1 MTNPS
6 ILPMNEEED
15 ELIQGRRVEARAEEE
30 EPLLHHKAAKWH
42 RGPDAPNAFI
52 LWTPPPLLSSCHIQF
67 SLTSPFSQ

>member
-1 MTNPS
+1 MKNPS

-52 LWTPPPLLSSCHIQF
+52 LWTPPPSFLLVISSFH
-67 SLTSPFSQ
+67 